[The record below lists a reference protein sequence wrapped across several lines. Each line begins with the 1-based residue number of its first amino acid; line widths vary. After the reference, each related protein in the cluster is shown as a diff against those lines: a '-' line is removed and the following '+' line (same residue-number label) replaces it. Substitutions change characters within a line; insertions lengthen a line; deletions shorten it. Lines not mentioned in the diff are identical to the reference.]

1 MFEILNLRRL
11 TRIFYWFGRL
21 CGSRN
26 KFDLGLIVVIVEDI
40 YNETIGGLV
49 SFWVLAQILLN
60 IIFLA
65 AVITIWIRQ
74 QRPQKD
80 DPRLSKGLQLLQSK
94 IAILEDLSDRTDEQV
109 TQVMTILERKYQ
121 EIQLKLNE
129 SDRQI
134 QKIDSNMNKSME
146 VAKIFQD
153 RIPHAEILDRQ
164 NTIKYVTAAKMAHQG
179 ATIDQIASK
188 VDLSKGEIEFI
199 AKINR
204 DQLMFCENSLP
215 DWALGDQVANNEHQ
229 QTHFFVEQPMMKM
242 MPEMN
247 LQPIQLSHKNNS
259 ENEKAA
265 QEQLKKI
272 GDAYQDASL
281 KNTTAASLIPTVQ
294 KENDL
299 QKLLD
304 SSKTS
309 TLNQGKEEIIR
320 QNNKILKVRP
330 VQFKR
335 IDQLAKD
342 FVG

>member
-1 MFEILNLRRL
+1 M
-11 TRIFYWFGRL
+11 
-21 CGSRN
+21 
-26 KFDLGLIVVIVEDI
+26 
-40 YNETIGGLV
+40 

-60 IIFLA
+60 IILVASVF
-65 AVITIWIRQ
+65 TIWIRQ

-121 EIQLKLNE
+121 EIQLKLGE
-129 SDRQI
+129 ADRQLN
-134 QKIDSNMNKSME
+134 KIDSNMNKSME

-179 ATIDQIASK
+179 ASVDEIANK
-188 VDLSKGEIEFI
+188 VELSKGEIEFI

-215 DWALGDQVANNEHQ
+215 EWVTSQNDQQMQSND
-229 QTHFFVEQPMMKM
+229 FFVEQPMTKSL
-242 MPEMN
+242 PEIK
-247 LQPIQLSHKNNS
+247 LAPIQFQNQNTSKLDSVDQ
-259 ENEKAA
+259 ADA
-265 QEQLKKI
+265 QLKKI
-272 GDAYQDASL
+272 GEAFQEAT
-281 KNTTAASLIPTVQ
+281 KNPNTNTSFIPSVN

-309 TLNQGKEEIIR
+309 TITQGKEEIIR
-320 QNNKILKVRP
+320 QNNKVLKVRP

>member
-1 MFEILNLRRL
+1 
-11 TRIFYWFGRL
+11 
-21 CGSRN
+21 
-26 KFDLGLIVVIVEDI
+26 VVTGEDI
-40 YNETIGGLV
+40 YNEYIGGRV

-65 AVITIWIRQ
+65 SVITIWIRQ

-134 QKIDSNMNKSME
+134 QKIDSNMSKSME

-179 ATIDQIASK
+179 ASIAEIANK
-188 VDLSKGEIEFI
+188 VDLSKGEIDFI
-199 AKINR
+199 SKINR
-204 DQLMFCENSLP
+204 EQLMFCETSLP
-215 DWALGDQVANNEHQ
+215 DWATGNEGQ
-229 QTHFFVEQPMMKM
+229 NVSLNQNAFFVEQPMAKM
-242 MPEMN
+242 MPDMN
-247 LQPIQLSHKNNS
+247 LQPIQFNTKSNS
-259 ENEKAA
+259 EQEKSA
-265 QEQLKKI
+265 QDQLKKI
-272 GDAYQDASL
+272 GEAYQDASR
-281 KNTTAASLIPTVQ
+281 KNSSATSLIPSVNQ
-294 KENDL
+294 QNEL
-299 QKLLD
+299 QRLLD

>member
-1 MFEILNLRRL
+1 M
-11 TRIFYWFGRL
+11 
-21 CGSRN
+21 
-26 KFDLGLIVVIVEDI
+26 
-40 YNETIGGLV
+40 

-60 IIFLA
+60 IMFLA
-65 AVITIWIRQ
+65 SIITIWIRQ

-109 TQVMTILERKYQ
+109 NQVMTILERKYQ

-129 SDRQI
+129 SDRQMH
-134 QKIDSNMNKSME
+134 KIDSNMSKSME

-179 ATIDQIASK
+179 SSIDEIASQ

-204 DQLMFCENSLP
+204 EQLMFCENSLP
-215 DWALGDQVANNEHQ
+215 DWALGDQTMSEANQ
-229 QTHFFVEQPMMKM
+229 QAQFFIEQPMMKM
-242 MPEMN
+242 IPEMN
-247 LQPIQLSHKNNS
+247 LKPIQTQTKMSIPA
-259 ENEKAA
+259 EVKAH
-265 QEQLKKI
+265 EQLKKI
-272 GDAYQDASL
+272 GSAYQEASR
-281 KNTTAASLIPTVQ
+281 KNALATSLIPTVQ

-299 QKLLD
+299 QKILD

-309 TLNQGKEEIIR
+309 TLMQGQEEIIR

>member
-1 MFEILNLRRL
+1 MV
-11 TRIFYWFGRL
+11 TG
-21 CGSRN
+21 
-26 KFDLGLIVVIVEDI
+26 EDI
-40 YNETIGGLV
+40 YNEYIGGRV

-65 AVITIWIRQ
+65 SVITIWIRQ

-134 QKIDSNMNKSME
+134 QKIDSNMSKSME

-179 ATIDQIASK
+179 ASIAEIANK
-188 VDLSKGEIEFI
+188 VDLSKGEIDFI
-199 AKINR
+199 SKINR
-204 DQLMFCENSLP
+204 EQLMFCETSLP
-215 DWALGDQVANNEHQ
+215 DWATGNEGQ
-229 QTHFFVEQPMMKM
+229 NVSLNQNAFFVEQPMAKM
-242 MPEMN
+242 MPDMN
-247 LQPIQLSHKNNS
+247 LQPIQFNTKSNS
-259 ENEKAA
+259 EQEKSA
-265 QEQLKKI
+265 QDQLKKI
-272 GDAYQDASL
+272 GEAYQDASR
-281 KNTTAASLIPTVQ
+281 KNSSATSLIPSVNQ
-294 KENDL
+294 QNEL
-299 QKLLD
+299 QRLLD